1 MAVYTNVSDEA
12 LAEFLTHYD
21 LGRVVSFKGI
31 AGGVENTNYLLQTE
45 AGSYILTLYEKRVAE
60 ADLPFFIGLM
70 DHLASRGFTCPLPI
84 RNRAGDALGRL
95 EGRPAAIISFLEG
108 MEVSHPTADYCRL
121 AGQTMARLHLTAQ
134 DFDIQRVNAL
144 APAGWPPLVESAVGE
159 ADTVEAGMAELIT
172 SELAYAQQNW
182 PTDIPSGVIHADMF
196 KDNVFFL
203 DGALSGVID
212 FYFACNDYLA
222 YDLAVGINAWCFDD
236 ELQFDAERCAA
247 MIAGYQEIRQLE
259 PAERE
264 ALPILARGAALRFL
278 LTRVN
283 DWLNVPPGALVV
295 PHDPKA
301 FSARL
306 RFFKSATPSTFGL
319 STSGTS

>member
-12 LAEFLTHYD
+12 LADFLTNYD
-21 LGRVVSFKGI
+21 LGKVVSFKGI

-45 AGSYILTLYEKRVAE
+45 SGSYILTLYEKRVAE

-84 RNRAGDALGRL
+84 RNRDGAALGRL
-95 EGRPAAIISFLEG
+95 EGRPAAIISFLAG
-108 MEVSHPTADYCRL
+108 MEVSHPNSEYCRL
-121 AGQTMARLHLTAQ
+121 AGQTMARLHLTAKG
-134 DFDIQRVNAL
+134 FDITRVNSL
-144 APAGWPPLVESAVGE
+144 APAGWPPLVESAVDE
-159 ADTVEAGMAELIT
+159 ADTVEDGMAELIT
-172 SELAYAQQNW
+172 SELAFAQAHW
-182 PTDIPSGVIHADMF
+182 PAASDIPSGVIHADMF

-203 DGALSGVID
+203 DGELSGVID

-236 ELQFDAERCAA
+236 NLKFDEGRCQA

-306 RFFKSATPSTFGL
+306 RFFQSATLATFGL
-319 STSGTS
+319 S

>member
-1 MAVYTNVSDEA
+1 MAVYTEVSDEA
-12 LAEFLTHYD
+12 LTAFLTNYD
-21 LGRVVSFKGI
+21 LGKVLSFKGI

-84 RNRAGDALGRL
+84 RNRQGDALGRL
-95 EGRPAAIISFLEG
+95 ENRPAAIISFLEG
-108 MEVSHPTADYCRL
+108 MEVSHPNANYCRL
-121 AGQTMARLHLTAQ
+121 AGQTMARLHQTAEG
-134 DFDIQRVNAL
+134 FEIHRTNAL
-144 APAGWPPLVESAVGE
+144 APAGWPPLVDSAVDQ
-159 ADTVEAGMAELIT
+159 ADTVEAGMADLIT
-172 SELAYAQQNW
+172 SELAFAQESW

-203 DGALSGVID
+203 DGELSGVID

-236 ELQFDAERCAA
+236 DLQFDTERCAA
-247 MIAGYQEIRQLE
+247 MIEGYQQIRKLE
-259 PAERE
+259 PAERD
-264 ALPILARGAALRFL
+264 ALPVLARGAALRFL

-301 FSARL
+301 FSTRL
-306 RFFKSATPSTFGL
+306 RFFQTAKAATFGL
-319 STSGTS
+319 S